1 MDRRIIKTKEAIKI
15 AYIELLLENHNSK
28 ITITKLANHAN
39 IDRKTFY
46 LHYSSVDDVLLEIME
61 NKLIELDNEINKY
74 ESLKTT
80 IDVYAIM
87 QALNTIIM
95 KDFYFCQAL
104 SKRSD
109 FDFFTN
115 KVKEFLLKASVFA
128 LSSSGIPQPELTLYC
143 KFFISGI
150 VDLYSDWF
158 SNPMN
163 MTLEDLGNQIS
174 RIMNEGIMIL
184 SKKG

>member
-1 MDRRIIKTKEAIKI
+1 MDRRIIKTKEAIKSS
-15 AYIELLLENHNSK
+15 YTELLLENHNSK

-46 LHYSSVDDVLLEIME
+46 LHYSSVDDVLSEILET
-61 NKLIELDNEINKY
+61 KLLELDNEISKY
-74 ESLKTT
+74 ESLKTS

-115 KVKEFLLKASVFA
+115 KIKEFLLRASVLA
-128 LSSSGIPQPELTLYC
+128 LSSSNIPQPELTLYC

-158 SNPMN
+158 SNPLD
-163 MTLEDLGNQIS
+163 MTLEDLGKHIS
-174 RIMNEGIMIL
+174 QVMHEGIMVF
-184 SKKG
+184 SKKV